1 MFGLFAPAAQRC
13 TTPARTTEAERP
25 HRQTAPPCDIHETGT
40 AVVLTADMPGVA
52 QDGVEVRIHGD
63 LLTLSGRSAVSEPDR
78 LAPLW
83 REYAPRDYVRTFRLG
98 QDIDPE
104 RVSASIK
111 DGVLRVELQK
121 RAGSQPR
128 RIQVS
133 AG

>member
-1 MFGLFAPAAQRC
+1 
-13 TTPARTTEAERP
+13 
-25 HRQTAPPCDIHETGT
+25 
-40 AVVLTADMPGVA
+40 MPGVA
-52 QDGVEVRIHGD
+52 QDGVDVRIHGD